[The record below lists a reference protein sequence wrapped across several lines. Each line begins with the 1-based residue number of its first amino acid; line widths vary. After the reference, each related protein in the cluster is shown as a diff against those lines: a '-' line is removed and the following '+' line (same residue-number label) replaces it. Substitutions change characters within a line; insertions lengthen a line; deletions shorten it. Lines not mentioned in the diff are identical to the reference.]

1 MSKNLIIRILGN
13 ELEGLHYKNQTYNN
27 LKFTLENEQVFK
39 DVTKIFILN
48 KIINRINKKKIIKL
62 LNKYNIEYIDIP
74 FNKTDLKDFKNKN
87 KWDDVELF
95 FREDKTHKYCADNRQ
110 HVLNILKPFN
120 QYIINN
126 NGMRNLALDY
136 GKEHNYEWIFVLDSN
151 NFILENDYDFIV
163 SNLNPSTEY
172 IILPTKRLT
181 DNNLENCDIF
191 NSEKLSE
198 LTFQEPQ
205 IVFKNTSKL
214 TFNEEIPYGA
224 SPKVELLQVL
234 GIKGKWDNWKD
245 YNKWYG
251 INCRDQIDVNSQT
264 LSKIIRL
271 QSSNNS
277 DNNTTD
283 NWYKRIIGLYQLID
297 SKY

>member
-1 MSKNLIIRILGN
+1 MAKNLIIRILGN
-13 ELEGLHYKNQTYNN
+13 ELDGLHYKNQTYNN
-27 LKFTLENEQVFK
+27 LKFTLEHEQEFK
-39 DVTKIFILN
+39 DVTKVFILN

-62 LNKYNIEYIDIP
+62 LNKNNIEYIDIP
-74 FNKTDLKDFKNKN
+74 FNKADFKQFKIDNN
-87 KWDDVELF
+87 WEEIELF
-95 FREDKTHKYCADNRQ
+95 FLEDKTHKYCADNRQ

-136 GKEHNYEWIFVLDSN
+136 GKENNYEWIFVLDSN
-151 NFILENDYDFIV
+151 NFILENDYECIF
-163 SNLNPSTEY
+163 SKLNSSTEY

-181 DNNLENCDIF
+181 DNNLENSDIF

-198 LTFQEPQ
+198 LNFHEPQ
-205 IVFKNTSKL
+205 IAFKNTSNVI
-214 TFNEEIPYGA
+214 FNKEIPYGA

-251 INCRDQIDVNSQT
+251 INCRDQIDVNSQKIT
-264 LSKIIRL
+264 KIIRL